1 MRWKRFL
8 VFLFAVTVI
17 NASSL
22 RDIVSVSS
30 LHIGPDL
37 LLILLVYFAASC
49 NRSDTIL
56 ASFLIGFAADVS
68 SVAMLIGPYMI
79 SYGLLGGLISLFRR
93 QVIRNRMLYQS
104 IAIFI
109 IGTSAGILAELLIFA
124 KSGEI
129 APNIGSVILLTSLY
143 SAVIGP
149 VIWKFSSSRTR
160 LSLWKK
166 RVSF

>member
-56 ASFLIGFAADVS
+56 ASFLIGFSADVS
-68 SVAMLIGPYMI
+68 SVAMLIGPYTI
-79 SYGLLGGLISLFRR
+79 SYGLLGGLLSLFRR
-93 QVIRNRMLYQS
+93 QAIRKSMLYQS
-104 IAIFI
+104 IAIFGMGT
-109 IGTSAGILAELLIFA
+109 IGGILAELLISV

-129 APNIGSVILLTSLY
+129 SLNTSAVVLLTAFY
-143 SAVIGP
+143 SAVVGP
-149 VIWKFSSSRTR
+149 VIWKLLAPRTR
-160 LSLWKK
+160 SFLWKP
-166 RVSF
+166 RV